1 MKFWSGAA
9 VSALVLVMSLSAV
22 AQKKDTK
29 ALLQLKDNLKRIEK
43 SIEVTK
49 LRMKNP
55 QEIQFL
61 PDLYLM
67 LAELYADKARYMYS
81 IKIESNPNTPAEE
94 LDFTGEKRPKL
105 DAIESY
111 KALIDRYPQYSALDK
126 AMFALA
132 HEYRELGEPDNA
144 LKVYKQIIDKFPQSS
159 VLDESQYIVG
169 NIYFDKK
176 DYEFALEQYLKVI
189 KRPVSSITSS
199 AFYKAGMSY
208 IQLDKFV
215 DAMAAFNQVLAL
227 ENDQSKKSDIREEA
241 LIGSVWPITEL
252 KPEELAKNPE
262 YARPIEYYR
271 KSAFDKASYRRVLMR
286 LGRRFSVKTRH
297 ADAALAWYEVL
308 RLADDSSQKREA
320 MENFYQSFKTAKLVD
335 YPKDSAA
342 LVAQTLWTLKGE
354 NKDFAKYEPLL
365 RDIATTTHAQ
375 AMKRKQKDSLL
386 QAVTAYDSY
395 LWIFEKSKF
404 RTEMEINK
412 AEANFHAGH
421 FVESGIGYQS
431 LALRTKD
438 PKKSK
443 DYLSSS
449 IQSFI
454 ESFKDINSLSNLD
467 KVQGRHGFRA
477 SANAYLKKYPQD
489 SEIPKIT
496 YNLGKSL
503 YDEQNYESAVKALKY
518 YIGRF
523 PRDTYVKQAALLV
536 LDCYY
541 LRDDMKGLVQEGN
554 ALVARNPLSQDV
566 KNEIQTVMGQAQ
578 LKNVR
583 SIAGDFSSKD
593 YADKFLKFAQ
603 NNKGSVV
610 GENALLEAFTSLK
623 ANNDFK
629 AFEVGEQFLGQ
640 FANSPK
646 AKEVLL
652 SMAQMALVTADYRR
666 AAGYLG
672 AFSQKF
678 SSDPSAKEYAQ
689 QSALLYEQLGDSEE
703 AVQMYSQ
710 LGQNESAARVLFMAG
725 QWSELDKVASKL
737 SGLQGA
743 YYQGIATYRRNP
755 GTDALNLLRKASQ
768 QSARDDAEKNM
779 LGHASFIIALQ
790 ELNQFKSFGK
800 GQPFTP
806 QLLQQKIK
814 ALQEFERQMQ
824 TVMNLGVGRWAIA
837 SLSMIG
843 QAHLDFVGFLKNAP
857 TPAGMTR
864 EQLGKV
870 LSPQIANY
878 SQSAKSYFI
887 KCMESAES
895 YDIFTRFVES
905 CRTMGAVTVDESQET
920 RTILKA
926 GQGMPAEIDGIRKSL
941 YKDPRNLQLLQRLAE
956 SFVRAKDFPAAFVVL
971 SRMLEINPADAAI
984 TAQVGMVYLYMNQLD
999 LAAGTFQESLK
1010 KDPRQVRALAG
1021 LAGMYQ
1027 KFKFNKKYQ
1036 QLSARLKSAGALT
1049 GIVHPWAKLK

>member
-1 MKFWSGAA
+1 MKFWSGAISGFIVFA
-9 VSALVLVMSLSAV
+9 VSFSAV
-22 AQKKDTK
+22 AQKKDSK
-29 ALLQLKDNLKRIEK
+29 GLLRLKDNLKRIEK

-81 IKIESNPNTPAEE
+81 IKVEANPNTPAEE

-111 KALIDRYPQYSALDK
+111 KALIDRYPQYTALDK

-132 HEYRELGEPDNA
+132 HEYRELGEPENA
-144 LKVYKQIIDKFPQSS
+144 LKVYKQIIDKFPQSA
-159 VLDESQYIVG
+159 LIDESQYIVG

-176 DYEFALEQYLKVI
+176 DYEFALEQYLNVL
-189 KRPVSSITSS
+189 KRPTSPITS
-199 AFYKAGMSY
+199 AAYYKAGMSY

-215 DAMAAFNQVLAL
+215 DSMAAFNQVLTL

-252 KPEELAKNPE
+252 KPAELAQNPQ

-271 KSAFDKASYRRVLMR
+271 KAAFDKASYRRVLMR
-286 LGRRFSVKTRH
+286 LGRRFSVKSRH
-297 ADAALAWYEVL
+297 ADAAQAWYEVL

-320 MENFYQSFKTAKLVD
+320 MENFYQAFKVAKLVD
-335 YPKDSAA
+335 YPKDSAKE
-342 LVAQTLWTLKGE
+342 VAQTLWILKGE

-365 RDIATTTHAQ
+365 RDIATATHSQ

-386 QAVTAYDSY
+386 QAVAAYDSY
-395 LWIFEKSKF
+395 LWIFKKSKY

-421 FVESGIGYQS
+421 YVESGIGYQT
-431 LALRTKD
+431 LATRTKD
-438 PKKSK
+438 PKKAK

-454 ESFKDINSLSNLD
+454 ESFKDINSLSNID

-503 YDEQNYESAVKALKY
+503 YDEQNYAAAVKALKY

-523 PRDTYVKQAALLV
+523 PRDIYVKQAALLV

-541 LRDDMKGLVQEGN
+541 LRDDMKGLVQAGN
-554 ALVARNPLSQDV
+554 ALVARNPLSQEV

-603 NNKGSVV
+603 NNKGSSV

-640 FANSPK
+640 FASSAK

-678 SSDPSAKEYAQ
+678 ASDPSAKEYAQ
-689 QSALLYEQLGDSEE
+689 QSALLYEQLGDSED
-703 AVQMYSQ
+703 AAQMYLQ
-710 LGQNESAARVLFMAG
+710 VGQNENAARVLFMAG
-725 QWSELDKVASKL
+725 RWSELDKVASKL
-737 SGLQGA
+737 GGLPGA
-743 YYQGIATYRRNP
+743 YYQGIASYRRAP
-755 GTDALNLLRKASQ
+755 GIDAIALLRKAAQ
-768 QSARDDAEKNM
+768 QSAHSDAEKNM
-779 LGHASFIIALQ
+779 LGHASFIVALQ
-790 ELNQFKSFGK
+790 ELNQFKNFGK
-800 GQPFTP
+800 GESFTP

-824 TVMNLGVGRWAIA
+824 SVMNLGVGRWAIA
-837 SLSMIG
+837 SLSMVG

-878 SQSAKSYFI
+878 TQSAKSYFK
-887 KCMESAES
+887 KCMESAEA

-905 CRTMGAVTVDESQET
+905 CRTLGAVTVDESQET

-926 GQGMPAEIDGIRKSL
+926 GNGMPTEIESLRKGL

-956 SFVRAKDFPAAFVVL
+956 SFVRGQDYPAAFVVL
-971 SRMLEINPADAAI
+971 NRMLEIAPGDAGVI
-984 TAQVGMVYLYMNQLD
+984 AQIGMIYLYMNQLD
-999 LAAGTFQESLK
+999 LAASTFQEALK
-1010 KDPRQVRALAG
+1010 KNPRQAVALAG
-1021 LAGMYQ
+1021 FTGMYR
-1027 KFKFNKKYQ
+1027 KFKFDKKAG
-1036 QLSARLKSAGALT
+1036 QLGSRLKAAGSLT